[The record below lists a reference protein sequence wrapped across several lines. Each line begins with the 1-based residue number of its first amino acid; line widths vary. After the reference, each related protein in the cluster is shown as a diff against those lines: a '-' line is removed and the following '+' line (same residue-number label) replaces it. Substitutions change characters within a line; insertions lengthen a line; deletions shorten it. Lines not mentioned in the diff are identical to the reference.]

1 MKKTAE
7 AYLERPYRRIL
18 IPDRETETYTAE
30 VAEFPGCVAEG
41 KTPAAALKRLEAA
54 ARSWIEAVLDT
65 GQAVP
70 EPMAEQAYSGRLILR
85 LSRSLH
91 RRAAEMAYT
100 EGVSLNQ
107 FIATTLSE
115 RVGAVSV
122 TTAAAKVGPSDEELR
137 PAAIIPLLSLGISKV
152 DKANNLT
159 VDASAVN
166 PARAPKR
173 AVRPKASP
181 KP

>member
-1 MKKTAE
+1 MKKTAQ

-30 VAEFPGCVAEG
+30 IAEFPGCVAEG

-70 EPMAEQAYSGRLILR
+70 EPMAEQEYSGRLVLR

-100 EGVSLNQ
+100 EGVSLSQ

-122 TTAAAKVGPSDEELR
+122 TTASHNTRGTGQAFRLA
-137 PAAIIPLLSLGISKV
+137 
-152 DKANNLT
+152 
-159 VDASAVN
+159 
-166 PARAPKR
+166 
-173 AVRPKASP
+173 
-181 KP
+181 

>member
-1 MKKTAE
+1 MDPKKLKKLRRDIDNFRRRGGIKSRESAE

-30 VAEFPGCVAEG
+30 VAEFPGCVAEA
-41 KTPAAALKRLEAA
+41 KTPAAALKWLEAA

-137 PAAIIPLLSLGISKV
+137 PAAIIPLLSVSRVKLTKV
-152 DKANNLT
+152 
-159 VDASAVN
+159 
-166 PARAPKR
+166 
-173 AVRPKASP
+173 
-181 KP
+181 